1 MPAPALNIPSIP
13 ILAMRLNCNQELMVK
28 IAEGVQE
35 HYHTFQMD
43 FGNKVRKLYVAHSE
57 LKKILL
63 AIRGL
68 LREVDLPEQ
77 IIGGRKGCDLRDFA
91 RPHVGRPC
99 ILKLDIKDFF
109 PSIGHRLVYHR
120 FTHRLGCSPQVSSL
134 LSRFVAPDGHAPQGF
149 HTSTDIGNLALLPIV
164 EKLQGV
170 AEQQGFNLTVWV
182 DNIVLSGGEKLG
194 DFQSLCK
201 RIVDDMGFGLS
212 QNDVVH
218 RTERQE
224 ICGVVVNSKL
234 SVPEA
239 RRREISW
246 MIHKIS
252 EGDLAAVSGGEIE
265 TVKDLM
271 TRLRSKIGWVEYIN
285 REQGWPLRKK
295 FDALPW
301 DKLLQLASYVE

>member
-1 MPAPALNIPSIP
+1 
-13 ILAMRLNCNQELMVK
+13 MVE
-28 IAEGVQE
+28 IAESVEE

-43 FGNKVRKLYVAHSE
+43 FGNKVRKLYVAHPE

-77 IIGGRKGCDLRDFA
+77 IVGGREGYGLRDFA
-91 RPHVGRPC
+91 RPHIGRPR

-164 EKLQGV
+164 ERLQCL
-170 AEQQGFNLTVWV
+170 AQQQGFNLTVWV

-194 DFQSLCK
+194 DFKSLCE
-201 RIVDDMGFGLS
+201 RIIHAMGFALS
-212 QNDVVH
+212 ESQVVP

-246 MIHKIS
+246 MIHKVE

-271 TRLRSKIGWVEYIN
+271 TRLRSKIGWVEYIGGQ
-285 REQGWPLRKK
+285 QGRVLRKK

-301 DKLLQLASYVE
+301 DELLQLDSYVE